1 MYTSLLSTNN
11 LLSLAFP
18 DIHLIDR
25 MADPGK
31 EPFLSVLLSSHKQ
44 TPSFK
49 EGESLLIENIFSLCR
64 SSCFLRWNK
73 EQSNIS

>member
-11 LLSLAFP
+11 LLSFAFP

-31 EPFLSVLLSSHKQ
+31 EPLFLSVLLSSHKQ

-49 EGESLLIENIFSLCR
+49 EG
-64 SSCFLRWNK
+64 
-73 EQSNIS
+73 